1 MPTTPDMVT
10 IAEVC
15 RMCRVSEFTIRRLWA
30 LDQFPEPV
38 KLGTK
43 ILWRRGDILRRLG
56 YATEETT
63 ETENETAE
71 V

>member
-1 MPTTPDMVT
+1 MPDPDMAT
-10 IAEVC
+10 LPEVV

-30 LDQFPEPV
+30 LGEFPEPV

-43 ILWRRGDILRRLG
+43 LLWRREDVMARLG
-56 YATEETT
+56 YAAEETT